1 MKVAAALVGR
11 VSRPVPDPPGPA
23 PGWVD
28 GRGRR
33 GRRPQ
38 TWRSAPLPDP
48 APQRN
53 FRESAEG
60 GRTGALGSGRVGRT
74 GSGPMAPVGRPDGAG
89 FKPGNRK
96 GLRLWCLGINRL
108 QTKTETPFRFRR
120 RSCARSTLQNAH
132 VRAPA
137 ASPAAALR
145 RVFGSGAFSI
155 ASQASGNARRDMSGG
170 GRSPP
175 RRAVEQRRRWRK
187 GFEDTVPGF
196 GFPDSRLK
204 PRRWDYTLPLERAH
218 YEAAATA

>member
-137 ASPAAALR
+137 AGPTGILR
-145 RVFGSGAFSI
+145 RALI
-155 ASQASGNARRDMSGG
+155 
-170 GRSPP
+170 GRFFRS
-175 RRAVEQRRRWRK
+175 RRRRWATR
-187 GFEDTVPGF
+187 GATCPAVAD
-196 GFPDSRLK
+196 RL
-204 PRRWDYTLPLERAH
+204 RGGRLSSGGAGERALRILSRVSGSRIPD
-218 YEAAATA
+218 